1 MKLLKRKPEPP
12 IDTPKDTTMHM
23 DRRDFIK
30 IVFGTTSMVLLQGA
44 KPLLAEEVAERPAAE
59 PYALELD
66 SGGYIIDAEFDYE
79 NFSPPTRREYEG
91 WDDLS
96 KRKRK
101 DLIAEW
107 EFENFSSAEI
117 QDWLD
122 TPMEL
127 EEFGAHE
134 FARMGP
140 CKTGVSLLE
149 NMSPKDAHELGL
161 DLVDGEQPGS
171 DFVGVRFSG
180 DLDELNTWVA
190 RNGWNLVI
198 KGE

>member
-12 IDTPKDTTMHM
+12 IDTSKDTTMHM

-30 IVFGTTSMVLLQGA
+30 IVFGTTSMVMLQGA
-44 KPLLAEEVAERPAAE
+44 KPLLAEEIAERPAAE

-79 NFSPPTRREYEG
+79 NFSLPTRREYEG
-91 WDDLS
+91 WNELS
-96 KRKRK
+96 KRERK
-101 DLIAEW
+101 DLIAEM
-107 EFENFSSAEI
+107 EFEDSSSVEI

-127 EEFGAHE
+127 EEFGGHE
-134 FARMGP
+134 FVRMGP

-149 NMSPKDAHELGL
+149 SMSSKDADELGL
-161 DLVDGEQPGS
+161 YLVDGEQPGS
-171 DFVGVRFSG
+171 CFVGVRFIG
-180 DLDELNTWVA
+180 DLDELNSWFE

-198 KGE
+198 KSN

>member
-1 MKLLKRKPEPP
+1 MKLLKRKPMAP
-12 IDTPKDTTMHM
+12 IDTSEDTTMHM

-44 KPLLAEEVAERPAAE
+44 KPLLVEEIEERPAAE

-79 NFSPPTRREYEG
+79 NYCPPTRREYEG
-91 WDDLS
+91 WDELS
-96 KRKRK
+96 KRERK
-101 DLIAEW
+101 DLIAEMG
-107 EFENFSSAEI
+107 FEDFSSAEI
-117 QDWLD
+117 LDWLD
-122 TPMEL
+122 SPMEL
-127 EEFGAHE
+127 EEFGGHE

-161 DLVDGEQPGS
+161 YLVDGEQPGS
-171 DFVGVRFSG
+171 DFVGVRFTG
-180 DLDELNTWVA
+180 DLDELNTWFV

-198 KGE
+198 KGD